1 MNHMDCRGARTDC
14 ALRKQLLEMA
24 VSPTLQRAPGG
35 QAAAFSSCAASLVGQ
50 AAPPGKQA
58 IARGCSCCAVLALH
72 FLACQCGRPLEMLRD
87 CRTLFDRHFSS

>member
-14 ALRKQLLEMA
+14 ALREQLLEMA
-24 VSPTLQRAPGG
+24 GRPTLQRAPGG
-35 QAAAFSSCAASLVGQ
+35 QAA
-50 AAPPGKQA
+50 PPGRQA

>member
-1 MNHMDCRGARTDC
+1 MNHTDCRGARTDC
-14 ALRKQLLEMA
+14 ALREQLLEMA
-24 VSPTLQRAPGG
+24 VRPTQQRAPG
-35 QAAAFSSCAASLVGQ
+35 GQ